1 MGLDSGI
8 EGIEYLFHV
17 AVHVVADEGNEMP
30 QDLFYD
36 SVVSQQWMT
45 SGWAFEAV
53 ILQVQSHHGQ
63 HDNRRLLRHVVEQG
77 VE

>member
-1 MGLDSGI
+1 MVPDDGV
-8 EGIEYLFHV
+8 EGFEYLLHV
-17 AVHVVADEGNEMP
+17 VVHVVADEGNEMS
-30 QDLFYD
+30 QHLCHD
-36 SVVSQQWMT
+36 SVISQQWMT

-63 HDNRRLLRHVVEQG
+63 HDHRRLLRLVVKQG

>member
-1 MGLDSGI
+1 MGLDRGI

-17 AVHVVADEGNEMP
+17 AVHVVADEGNEMS

-53 ILQVQSHHGQ
+53 IL
-63 HDNRRLLRHVVEQG
+63 
-77 VE
+77 